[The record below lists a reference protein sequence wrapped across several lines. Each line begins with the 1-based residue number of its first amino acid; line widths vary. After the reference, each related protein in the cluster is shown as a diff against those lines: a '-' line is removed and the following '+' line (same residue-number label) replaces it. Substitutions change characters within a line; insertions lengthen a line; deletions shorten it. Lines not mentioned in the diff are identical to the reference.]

1 MKRPEIIQAIKIVL
15 HRVAPNA
22 TAILYGSE
30 ARGDA
35 RRDSDIDLLIL
46 LDKEKISLHDR
57 QAITY
62 PLYDVELET
71 GIAVS
76 PKVFSRQQW
85 EGQLSG
91 TPFYRNVMKEGI
103 VL

>member
-1 MKRPEIIQAIKIVL
+1 V
-15 HRVAPNA
+15 
-22 TAILYGSE
+22 
-30 ARGDA
+30 
-35 RRDSDIDLLIL
+35 LIL

-57 QAITY
+57 QQITY

-85 EGQLSG
+85 ENNLSG
-91 TPFYRNVMKEGI
+91 TPFYNNVMKESYY
-103 VL
+103 